1 MDLTNDIAGTN
12 RSIASTLDSH
22 YQLLYWRVNVWITGA
37 SIQHA
42 LEKDCKCKKKNEI
55 EKVFFLSF
63 KLKIILPVNFE
74 VICSATFPLFYQ
86 FFTISASVH
95 CANSHLVMYNHKSGD
110 KKNACIATILKL
122 VVHLC

>member
-12 RSIASTLDSH
+12 RSIASTLDRH

-42 LEKDCKCKKKNEI
+42 LEKDCKCKKRTKLR
-55 EKVFFLSF
+55 KFYFFQTY
-63 KLKIILPVNFE
+63 KILPVNFK

-95 CANSHLVMYNHKSGD
+95 WANSHLVMYNHKSGD
-110 KKNACIATILKL
+110 KKNARIATILKL